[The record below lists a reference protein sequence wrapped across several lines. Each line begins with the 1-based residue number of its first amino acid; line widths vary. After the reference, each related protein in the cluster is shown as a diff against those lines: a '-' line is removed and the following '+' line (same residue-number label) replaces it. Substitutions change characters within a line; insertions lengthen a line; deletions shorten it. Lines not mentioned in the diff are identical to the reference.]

1 MLKWFR
7 ARAGTWALVA
17 LWSFTALGTLSTTA
31 HGLMCGDELSPV
43 FIAGH
48 GPDAH
53 AVGAAQSRERP
64 THCVLCHWMQSFRAA
79 GVRASRIIVVQKAA
93 AIPTV
98 TRVLPTRSAARLEL
112 PPRAP
117 PA

>member
-7 ARAGTWALVA
+7 ARAKGWAVVV

-31 HGLMCGDELSPV
+31 HGLVCGDELSPV

-53 AVGAAQSRERP
+53 AVAATQTRERP

-79 GVRASRIIVVQKAA
+79 GVRSSRIIIAPRPVAVAPVSPVQR
-93 AIPTV
+93 
-98 TRVLPTRSAARLEL
+98 TRAAARLDL
-112 PPRAP
+112 PSRAP